1 MVLKYWGCCCCYSDF
16 VSSFSLLDLQ
26 TIGIMTSSAPSHLVD
41 RKKLD
46 DIANTLRSIREQG
59 RIYWRYVYLRYEIYV
74 VFNASLQ
81 FFYVSGIGGL
91 TSRIILIMSCC
102 WFPAW
107 FPSVMKA
114 EIM

>member
-26 TIGIMTSSAPSHLVD
+26 TIGIMTSSAPSHLAD

-59 RIYWRYVYLRYEIYV
+59 R
-74 VFNASLQ
+74 
-81 FFYVSGIGGL
+81 SGD
-91 TSRIILIMSCC
+91 TCILDTK
-102 WFPAW
+102 FT
-107 FPSVMKA
+107 
-114 EIM
+114 